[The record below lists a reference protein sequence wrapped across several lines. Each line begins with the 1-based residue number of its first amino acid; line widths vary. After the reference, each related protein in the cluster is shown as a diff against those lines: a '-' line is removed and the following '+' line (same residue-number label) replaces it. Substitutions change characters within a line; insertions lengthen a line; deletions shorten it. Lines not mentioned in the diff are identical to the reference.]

1 MTPAARVLL
10 SPAWLLRSALA
21 LIGVALCVLLSWWQY
36 QRTQDQIAVAEAAVA
51 QLQPFEAAV
60 PADAA
65 GLDAGLLGRH
75 VLVTGQVV
83 PGARSY
89 IRSRLSSDD
98 EVGYLVVDGV
108 RLADGRVVAVLQ
120 GWVPDPDSAP
130 QLAGRTVTVTG
141 RIQPYENFY
150 PGAPVSAEEPLVTIT
165 AAGLDT
171 QWPADTPGA
180 GYVAV
185 TGTPAATG
193 FGPVTPLVG
202 TDPDVPFP
210 VQNIFYTVQWLIF
223 AGVIVVIW
231 GRFLREDIRAARA
244 VESEARG

>member
-1 MTPAARVLL
+1 MRTSIPGLL
-10 SPAWLLRSALA
+10 SRPRSHWSPSRPRGWTLNGPQTPPGPGRQRPARA
-21 LIGVALCVLLSWWQY
+21 
-36 QRTQDQIAVAEAAVA
+36 
-51 QLQPFEAAV
+51 
-60 PADAA
+60 
-65 GLDAGLLGRH
+65 
-75 VLVTGQVV
+75 
-83 PGARSY
+83 
-89 IRSRLSSDD
+89 
-98 EVGYLVVDGV
+98 
-108 RLADGRVVAVLQ
+108 
-120 GWVPDPDSAP
+120 
-130 QLAGRTVTVTG
+130 
-141 RIQPYENFY
+141 
-150 PGAPVSAEEPLVTIT
+150 
-165 AAGLDT
+165 
-171 QWPADTPGA
+171 PGA